1 MQVDNNSHLVV
12 GENSGSGS
20 GGSQKVVVISSDS
33 AAQERGGNLHVTA
46 NTMQPIFKI
55 EKVPS
60 NSLGS
65 HTNSDESQREN
76 SNEKD
81 ASAIL

>member
-1 MQVDNNSHLVV
+1 
-12 GENSGSGS
+12 
-20 GGSQKVVVISSDS
+20 VVVISSDS
-33 AAQERGGNLHVTA
+33 VTQEKGGLLHVTA
-46 NTMQPIFKI
+46 NTVQPIFKI

-76 SNEKD
+76 TNEKD
-81 ASAIL
+81 ASATL